1 MLPFLKRV
9 YGVRSKWASAHNPLT
24 NHILRATDTV
34 LGAFLWQKGLLET
47 VPAKM
52 ETIQGKNANTDYP
65 REREADR
72 RDIGQTCRKGCFPW
86 ISAGV
91 KTDPAAV
98 LGTGQ
103 RLGLLKGSA
112 IVGFFF
118 FLKNPKA
125 PTIPFELLKGFRNH
139 NTPRRR
145 TPTIGFPHP

>member
-47 VPAKM
+47 VPTKM
-52 ETIQGKNANTDYP
+52 ETIQGKDANTDYP

-72 RDIGQTCRKGCFPW
+72 RDIGQTCQKGRFPW

-112 IVGFFF
+112 IVSFFFF
-118 FLKNPKA
+118 FLKN
-125 PTIPFELLKGFRNH
+125 IQRHQLFRLNFWRVLEIT
-139 NTPRRR
+139 TPREEEHRQ
-145 TPTIGFPHP
+145 